1 MMEEKILELLKN
13 KPMTYYELKRELK
26 IGYGSLDYYLLKLRK
41 KNKIKAVK
49 KEGEVYYY
57 LQ

>member
-1 MMEEKILELLKN
+1 
-13 KPMTYYELKRELK
+13 MTYYELKRELK